1 MNCATAW
8 SAARVL
14 VAAALTVGAAGA
26 HAAAVCGF
34 LTSSS
39 TAFGSYDVLST
50 VPADTLA
57 TIRVRCDNIEPG
69 NPTIILTV
77 SVGTGAGSS
86 VNSRRMRHTGGSGDV
101 LNYGLFRDAGR
112 SAVWGY
118 TSGVDTMT
126 QSIKVQNKRTVDTTF
141 TIYGRIPAQQDVTP
155 GDYVDS
161 VQVTLSP

>member
-14 VAAALTVGAAGA
+14 AAAALAAGVSSA
-26 HAAAVCGF
+26 QAAAVCSF

-39 TAFGSYDVLST
+39 AAFGSYDVLST
-50 VPADTLA
+50 APADTLA
-57 TIRVRCDNIEPG
+57 IIRVRCDNIEPG
-69 NPTIILTV
+69 NPNITLTV
-77 SVGTGAGSS
+77 SVGIGGGSS

-118 TSGVDTMT
+118 TAGVDTVT
-126 QSIKVQNKRTVDTTF
+126 QSLKVQNNRTVDTTF
-141 TIYGRIPAQQDVTP
+141 TIYGRIAAQQDVTP